1 MTGDYTPPATLNIKV
16 KYPLWRAP
24 YFLALYAILLITVV
38 TAWVMRRNKI
48 QRILLAA
55 HKESQDSEARL
66 KLALEGS
73 ESGVWDWQAN
83 QLNIYQPRLVNEL
96 GYEDD
101 SVSLDDYLDK
111 VHPHKRF
118 RRSG

>member
-1 MTGDYTPPATLNIKV
+1 
-16 KYPLWRAP
+16 
-24 YFLALYAILLITVV
+24 
-38 TAWVMRRNKI
+38 MRRNKI

-73 ESGVWDWQAN
+73 ESGVWDWQAS

-101 SVSLDDYLDK
+101 SVSLDDYLEK
-111 VHPHKRF
+111 IHPQERAIF
-118 RRSG
+118 RLEWLEFLSNYQKMLILYFQPKMTKNVFLSKNRK